1 MLQTWHGI
9 LRWRKPVSKPIRLL
23 AVDLDFTLL
32 DSNREIPEANR
43 RAVRRAWEAGIT
55 VVLASGR
62 IASGMARFA
71 DHLKLSTPLVS
82 CNGALVID
90 GNGQTVV
97 ERTCHPEV
105 SRRIL
110 DYCRAHDHHVH
121 LYAEGAIWFAEPDA
135 YAGTYLSR
143 ARQPDH
149 RFVGW
154 EALYS
159 FEPIKLVVMGEPEE
173 VARARSGLSET
184 VGPDRSSVTVSEAE
198 YLEFLPAEC
207 SKATGLGALAER
219 LGIARDEVAA
229 IGDYENDLEMVRW
242 AGFGAA
248 VGNALPEV
256 QAAADVVVGTNDE
269 GGVAQFIDLLLEN
282 RGQSQVV

>member
-1 MLQTWHGI
+1 M
-9 LRWRKPVSKPIRLL
+9 SKPIRLL

-32 DSNREIPEANR
+32 DSSREIAEPNLPAI
-43 RAVRRAWEAGIT
+43 RRAWEAGIT

-62 IASGMARFA
+62 IASGMRRFA
-71 DHLKLSTPLVS
+71 DSLGLPTPLVA

-90 GNGQTVV
+90 GCGQTVV
-97 ERTCHPEV
+97 QRTCHLEAAR
-105 SRRIL
+105 SIL
-110 DYCRAHDHHVH
+110 DYCRAENHHVH
-121 LYAEGAIWFAEPDA
+121 VYAEGTIWFAEPDIYAEA
-135 YAGTYLSR
+135 YLAR

-149 RFVGW
+149 RCVGW

-159 FEPIKLVVMGEPEE
+159 LEPIKLVVMGTPEE
-173 VARARSGLSET
+173 VGRARRGLSET
-184 VGPDRSSVTVSEAE
+184 VGPDWSSVTVSEAE
-198 YLEFLPAEC
+198 YLEFLPAGC
-207 SKATGLGALAER
+207 SKATGLSALAAR
-219 LGIARDEVAA
+219 LGVSREEVAA